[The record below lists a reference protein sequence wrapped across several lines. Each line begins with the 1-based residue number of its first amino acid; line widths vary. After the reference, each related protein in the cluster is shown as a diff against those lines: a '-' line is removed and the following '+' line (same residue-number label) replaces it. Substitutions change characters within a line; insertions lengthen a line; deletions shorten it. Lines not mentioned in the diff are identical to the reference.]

1 MKKRM
6 RKKLYLGEFREFG
19 FEVQFRLPSDLSE
32 ADQEKFFYTFIDEAI
47 ERHGLMCGGGCGT
60 DWDVFVTLAD
70 RGSAEEKDRKLVEDW
85 LRNSSLVS
93 EIRIGPLVD
102 AWN

>member
-6 RKKLYLGEFREFG
+6 RKKLYLGEFQEFG
-19 FEVQFRLPSDLSE
+19 FEVQFRLPAELSAADLEVFFERFMAE
-32 ADQEKFFYTFIDEAI
+32 AV
-47 ERHGLMCGGGCGT
+47 ERNGLMAGGGCGT
-60 DWDVFVTLAD
+60 DWDIFVTLAD
-70 RGSAEEKDRKLVEDW
+70 RGSAEEKHRKLVDDW
-85 LRNSSLVS
+85 LKNSSQVS